1 MKKITQLQPLVL
13 LLLLIFLSGFS
24 TLYGQER
31 QLEKASKEFEGLDYI
46 NAQKI
51 YLSVA
56 DKGFESEELFTKLA
70 ESYYFNAQYDEA
82 SKWYARLFDLV
93 PSPVQNVSKLRYSQA
108 LKAIGKSRK
117 AKDYY
122 DAYRTKVGDTVEL
135 RSAIDYASIIEA
147 NSGRYSLDT
156 VHGLYNLDK
165 ISFGHTK
172 IEDQLIFASTAIES
186 DNFINRKSGWDG
198 LSYLSLYAVDLDSTN
213 QITGKERKLKGKL
226 NSTYH
231 ESSAV
236 YTKDLN
242 TMYFTR
248 SNNTSKK
255 RKDDKNLK
263 IYRTQKE
270 DGKWSTPEELDFNSD
285 HYSSAHPALSP
296 DEKTLYFASDRP
308 GGYGES
314 DLYRVKINE
323 DLTLEAPENLGSKI
337 NTPGK
342 ETFPFVDQD
351 NSFYFSSDGHF
362 GLGGLD
368 VFYIKIKADD
378 TFDNLLNVGTPINSY
393 ADDFAFGINEKYGFI
408 SSNRAEVPGTFVYDN
423 IYTFIENAPIKDLF
437 KAEIEGVVT
446 DKHTGE
452 PIAGA
457 HVKLTNEAGE
467 VYAELE
473 TDQDGYYHVE
483 TARYDVYTIL
493 VSKTGYD
500 SDDKRSESGL
510 EKQKIDFQ
518 LVPKMRLTPGT
529 DLSDALNIPIIYFDL
544 DKYNIRPDAGVELQ
558 KVVEAM
564 KLYPQLKIDIRS
576 HTDSRASDQYNMV
589 LSNNRAKSTMDYI
602 IASGIDRNRLSSRG
616 YGETQLVNKC
626 SNGVPCTKAEHQA
639 NRRSE
644 FIIVK

>member
-1 MKKITQLQPLVL
+1 
-13 LLLLIFLSGFS
+13 
-24 TLYGQER
+24 
-31 QLEKASKEFEGLDYI
+31 
-46 NAQKI
+46 
-51 YLSVA
+51 
-56 DKGFESEELFTKLA
+56 
-70 ESYYFNAQYDEA
+70 
-82 SKWYARLFDLV
+82 
-93 PSPVQNVSKLRYSQA
+93 
-108 LKAIGKSRK
+108 
-117 AKDYY
+117 
-122 DAYRTKVGDTVEL
+122 
-135 RSAIDYASIIEA
+135 
-147 NSGRYSLDT
+147 
-156 VHGLYNLDK
+156 
-165 ISFGHTK
+165 
-172 IEDQLIFASTAIES
+172 
-186 DNFINRKSGWDG
+186 FINRKSGWDG

-393 ADDFAFGINEKYGFI
+393 ADDFAFGI
-408 SSNRAEVPGTFVYDN
+408 
-423 IYTFIENAPIKDLF
+423 
-437 KAEIEGVVT
+437 
-446 DKHTGE
+446 
-452 PIAGA
+452 
-457 HVKLTNEAGE
+457 
-467 VYAELE
+467 
-473 TDQDGYYHVE
+473 
-483 TARYDVYTIL
+483 
-493 VSKTGYD
+493 
-500 SDDKRSESGL
+500 
-510 EKQKIDFQ
+510 
-518 LVPKMRLTPGT
+518 
-529 DLSDALNIPIIYFDL
+529 
-544 DKYNIRPDAGVELQ
+544 
-558 KVVEAM
+558 
-564 KLYPQLKIDIRS
+564 
-576 HTDSRASDQYNMV
+576 
-589 LSNNRAKSTMDYI
+589 
-602 IASGIDRNRLSSRG
+602 
-616 YGETQLVNKC
+616 
-626 SNGVPCTKAEHQA
+626 
-639 NRRSE
+639 
-644 FIIVK
+644 